1 MQSFASDGTK
11 PFASDGMKS
20 FARKYFA
27 FMAYQTTL
35 APETGGT
42 PLRKRIE
49 RSAGRMLIRLFVGP
63 IRALPLPIAR
73 TFGVGL
79 AWIAFRIL
87 GRYRRVARKNLA
99 LVYPEKSIAE
109 REQMARAVFRHFG
122 RMAGEF
128 IKMPRL
134 GKAEVERMAVV
145 IGEENL
151 QQALAMGKGVLLIT
165 GHFGNWEFMARWLS
179 SHGYPINVV
188 ARDARDPAATKLLTD
203 TRESNGAQVLYRGNS
218 ARALLQC
225 LKKNEIVALLPDQNA
240 ADVFVPFLGQRT
252 GTVDGPA
259 IIHLKMG
266 APLLFS
272 FCTRLPDNRFQI
284 TFEPPEVVLSTGQ
297 KIADVERTMTLVNA
311 RLETQIRR
319 NPTQWLWL
327 HDRWKASPGVFPD
340 GGLQA
345 EDLRA
350 SPAKLREELRRRQ
363 SAPQPEETEARP

>member
-1 MQSFASDGTK
+1 M
-11 PFASDGMKS
+11 
-20 FARKYFA
+20 
-27 FMAYQTTL
+27 L
-35 APETGGT
+35 APEHNGT
-42 PLRKRIE
+42 PLRKRME
-49 RSAGRMLIRLFVGP
+49 RSAGRVLIRLVVGP
-63 IRALPLPIAR
+63 IRSVPLPVAR

-99 LVYPEKSIAE
+99 LIYPEKPEAE

-128 IKMPRL
+128 LKLPRL
-134 GKAEVERMAVV
+134 ASADIERMVTV
-145 IGEENL
+145 EGEENL
-151 QQALAMGKGVLLIT
+151 KQAMAMGKGVLLIT

-188 ARDARDPAATKLLTD
+188 ARDARDPVATKLLTD
-203 TRESNGAQVLYRGNS
+203 TREGNGAQVLYRGNS
-218 ARALLQC
+218 ARAVLQC

-240 ADVFVPFLGQRT
+240 ADIYVPFMGKRT

-259 IIHLKMG
+259 IIHLKMD

-272 FCTRLPDNRFQI
+272 WCIRLPDNRFQI
-284 TFEPPEVVLSTGQ
+284 TFEPPVMPVSTGD
-297 KIADVERTMTLVNA
+297 KTADVARTMTLINA

-327 HDRWKASPGVFPD
+327 HDRWKASPDVFTSNEPSVD
-340 GGLQA
+340 NRPTAPG
-345 EDLRA
+345 E
-350 SPAKLREELRRRQ
+350 SRRGQ
-363 SAPQPEETEARP
+363 SVPPEETEVRP

>member
-1 MQSFASDGTK
+1 M
-11 PFASDGMKS
+11 
-20 FARKYFA
+20 
-27 FMAYQTTL
+27 
-35 APETGGT
+35 
-42 PLRKRIE
+42 E
-49 RSAGRMLIRLFVGP
+49 RSAGRMLIRLLAGP
-63 IRALPLPIAR
+63 IRTLPLPMAR
-73 TFGVGL
+73 AFGVGL
-79 AWIAFRIL
+79 AWVAFRTV

-99 LVYPEKSIAE
+99 LIYPEKPAPE

-122 RMAGEF
+122 CMAGEF
-128 IKMPRL
+128 LKLPRL
-134 GKAEVERMAVV
+134 DKAMVERMVV
-145 IGEENL
+145 VEGEENL
-151 QQALAMGKGVLLIT
+151 RQALARGKGVLLIT

-203 TRESNGAQVLYRGNS
+203 TREGNGAQVLYRGNS
-218 ARALLQC
+218 ARAVLQC

-240 ADVFVPFLGQRT
+240 ADVFVPFMGKRT

-272 FCTRLPDNRFQI
+272 WCIRLPDNRFQL
-284 TFEPPEVVLSTGQ
+284 TFEPPEVVLSTGD
-297 KIADVERTMTLVNA
+297 KSADVERTMTLINA
-311 RLETQIRR
+311 RLEAQIRR

-340 GGLQA
+340 SDFHA

-350 SPAKLREELRRRQ
+350 SSARSREELRRRHG
-363 SAPQPEETEARP
+363 APQPEETEVQP